1 MHPEIHTGAR
11 PMPSWLKGGF
21 LGALVLAAC
30 WGSAISYW
38 RTTQRMPA
46 AGELMLY
53 LFGLPLFMVLA
64 FWSGRKLI
72 AKRAG
77 TPAAAVASTPGKSAT
92 EQPQSASLAI
102 LATSL
107 RLPYGGS
114 AEECAAAIAD
124 NKARPDLDQEL
135 LDDDG
140 FPVMA
145 ARSSDAVD
153 EALQE
158 EITEWLAR
166 NGMAE
171 LHLSDEQ
178 WRALTLASSV
188 AGELGSHSAS
198 ELIPQEG
205 SPPKL
210 RLVLSLPAEW
220 NMNQRRAAG
229 MWLKHTVTQFGW
241 PAEHISLSEEALA
254 DSEAIIT
261 PTAILNRLARDAEA
275 TVVPMVAMVV
285 ACASHIGDETIAR
298 WAANGT
304 LFTSLHPGGAIPG
317 EGAAGLLLTDLRQAG
332 SIEGAAFVQLPAME
346 EARRD
351 SSADEV
357 RRVDSKL
364 LAELTERALKRS
376 STGLSDV
383 AMVVADTAHRSS
395 RALELM
401 GFVSAAMPHLDGD
414 GDVVRVG
421 LTSGT
426 CGAVPFIS
434 ALALARHYALERQ
447 ASVLGISN
455 EDPYRRFVTVIR
467 PASS

>member
-11 PMPSWLKGGF
+11 PLPSWLKGGF

-46 AGELMLY
+46 AGELVLC
-53 LFGLPLFMVLA
+53 LLGLPLVMLLA

-72 AKRAG
+72 AKQAG
-77 TPAAAVASTPGKSAT
+77 TAAPTVASTAKQVAT

-107 RLPYGGS
+107 RLPHGGS
-114 AEECAAAIAD
+114 TEVLAAAIAD
-124 NKARPDLDQEL
+124 NKARPDLDQQL
-135 LDDDG
+135 LDDGG
-140 FPVMA
+140 FPVMSS
-145 ARSSDAVD
+145 RSSDAVN

-171 LHLSDEQ
+171 LHFSDEQ

-188 AGELGSHSAS
+188 AGELGSHAAS

-210 RLVLSLPAEW
+210 SLVLSLPAEW
-220 NMNQRRAAG
+220 DMNQRRAAG

-241 PAEHISLSEEALA
+241 PPEHISLFEGALVDAEA
-254 DSEAIIT
+254 IT
-261 PTAILNRLARDAEA
+261 PTAIFDRFARDAKA
-275 TVVPMVAMVV
+275 TDAPLVAMVV
-285 ACASHIGDETIAR
+285 ACASHIGEETVAR
-298 WAANGT
+298 WSANST
-304 LFTSLHPGGAIPG
+304 LFTSSHPQGAIPG
-317 EGAAGLLLTDLRQAG
+317 EGAAGLLLADLRQAG
-332 SIEGAAFVQLPAME
+332 SIEGAALVELHTVE

-364 LAELTERALKRS
+364 LAGLTERALKRS
-376 STGLSDV
+376 SVDLSDV

-401 GFVSAAMPHLDGD
+401 GFVSATMPHLDGD

-447 ASVLGISN
+447 APVLGISN

-467 PASS
+467 PANS

>member
-1 MHPEIHTGAR
+1 MHSAIHTAGR
-11 PMPSWLKGGF
+11 PAPSWLKGAA

-30 WGSAISYW
+30 WAGAISYW

-46 AGELMLY
+46 AGELVLY
-53 LFGLPLFMVLA
+53 LLGLPLFMVLG

-72 AKRAG
+72 ATRAG
-77 TPAAAVASTPGKSAT
+77 NPAAAVASTPGKAAT

-135 LDDDG
+135 LDGDG
-140 FPVMA
+140 FPVMV

-188 AGELGSHSAS
+188 AGELGSHAAS
-198 ELIPQEG
+198 ELISQEG
-205 SPPKL
+205 KPPEL

-254 DSEAIIT
+254 DSEAIT

-285 ACASHIGDETIAR
+285 ACASHIGDESIAR

-364 LAELTERALKRS
+364 LAELTERALKR
-376 STGLSDV
+376 GNVALSDV
-383 AMVVADTAHRSS
+383 AMIVADTGHRSS

-401 GFVSAAMPHLDGD
+401 GHVSAAMPHLDGD

-447 ASVLGISN
+447 APVLGISN